1 MISSIIQTGIRTGI
15 CLLIMITI
23 MKTDSYAGS
32 DIYFYIDE
40 NGAYHYTNV
49 PNSDR
54 YTPSKKLSSPSLDK
68 LSNNT
73 YDAIIR
79 KAANTHQIDFALVK
93 AVIKAESSFNP
104 NAISRAGAQGLMQIM
119 PANFESFAII
129 NPFDPEENITA
140 GTRYLKYLMDRYNQD
155 LRLALAAYNAG
166 PGAVDRYG
174 DIPPFQ
180 ETRGYVQRV
189 LSYYDRISHSSY
201 NDINTAKK

>member
-1 MISSIIQTGIRTGI
+1 MV
-15 CLLIMITI
+15 ITI
-23 MKTDSYAGS
+23 MKTAGYAGS

-40 NGAYHYTNV
+40 NGHYHYTNV
-49 PNSDR
+49 PSSDR
-54 YTPSKKLSSPSLDK
+54 YTPSKKPSPSMGSI
-68 LSNNT
+68 SNNT

-79 KAANTHQIDFALVK
+79 RAANTHQVDFALVK

-119 PANFESFAII
+119 PANFESFAIS

-140 GTRYLKYLMDRYNQD
+140 GTRYLRYLMDRYNQD

-174 DIPPFQ
+174 DIPPFR

-189 LSYYDRISHSSY
+189 LSYYDRISHSR
-201 NDINTAKK
+201 